1 MKAHKAKET
10 KSGSAAKKK
19 TSYVFYD
26 SLLFLKDT
34 VTVNNTTGNVTTENE
49 DGNTAM
55 QNEETLPSNTSW
67 APKRS
72 KKNNSDDLIG
82 RELVGALNR
91 NLERKS
97 VEDDEDRLFFLSL
110 VKEFKKIP
118 EHMQMQSKLDI
129 LKVIKDAQIFN
140 YSNIDYPRPN
150 SYRGYQT
157 SHYSGNSPYS
167 HRTNFSE
174 VGRGNTHHGYQTA
187 QYSGSNVYMQPVQ
200 SSEFGRDTSQEIV
213 RSPTNAQSPI
223 STQSAKSQDSDYLE
237 LFNSITDDDA

>member
-1 MKAHKAKET
+1 MFFFLGLSIQKKWRNIRDCFVKAHKAKET

-34 VTVNNTTGNVTTENE
+34 VTVNSTTGNVTTENE

-67 APKRS
+67 APKRN

-118 EHMQMQSKLDI
+118 EHTQLQSKLDI
-129 LKVIKDAQIFN
+129 LKVIKDA
-140 YSNIDYPRPN
+140 
-150 SYRGYQT
+150 
-157 SHYSGNSPYS
+157 
-167 HRTNFSE
+167 
-174 VGRGNTHHGYQTA
+174 
-187 QYSGSNVYMQPVQ
+187 
-200 SSEFGRDTSQEIV
+200 
-213 RSPTNAQSPI
+213 
-223 STQSAKSQDSDYLE
+223 
-237 LFNSITDDDA
+237 

>member
-1 MKAHKAKET
+1 M
-10 KSGSAAKKK
+10 
-19 TSYVFYD
+19 
-26 SLLFLKDT
+26 LFLKDT
-34 VTVNNTTGNVTTENE
+34 VTVNSTTGNVTTENE

-67 APKRS
+67 APKRN

-118 EHMQMQSKLDI
+118 EHMQLQSKLDI

-150 SYRGYQT
+150 FYRGYQT

-187 QYSGSNVYMQPVQ
+187 QYSGSHVYTQPVQ

-213 RSPTNAQSPI
+213 RNPTNAQSPI
-223 STQSAKSQDSDYLE
+223 SEKSQESDYRNPTNAQSPISENSQESDYLE